1 MDSEKLNDILK
12 DESFM
17 KEVLKS
23 NSAEEFKDLFKSK
36 GIDLSDED
44 VKEIVNVVSN
54 EMKKP
59 IEECDLENISGGKI
73 EQYFNLRTLKRVS
86 KSVLILSI
94 AGSVIYFAKKS
105 GEVMDATTSLLN
117 EAERATRKAELVLD
131 DAGNVINETGKAVG
145 ALTNVLNTT
154 DSKIQKTSTGVLG
167 RLFLN
172 IL

>member
-1 MDSEKLNDILK
+1 
-12 DESFM
+12 
-17 KEVLKS
+17 
-23 NSAEEFKDLFKSK
+23 
-36 GIDLSDED
+36 
-44 VKEIVNVVSN
+44 
-54 EMKKP
+54 MKKP